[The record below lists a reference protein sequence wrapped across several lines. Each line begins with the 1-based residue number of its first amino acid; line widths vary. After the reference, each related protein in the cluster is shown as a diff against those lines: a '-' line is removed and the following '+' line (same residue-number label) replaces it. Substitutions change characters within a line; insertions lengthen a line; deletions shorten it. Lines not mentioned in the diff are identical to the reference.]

1 MRNRNS
7 NRQSFVNNADMYVG
21 FYASKEE
28 CLAADP
34 DGLLTV
40 QSFDSGD
47 FPATKSL
54 DTADWSDGDIVEQ
67 VVYMRIHRRK
77 GEKPVQ
83 ARKWSKHQTVEEVAE
98 AKSAASEDI
107 PF

>member
-21 FYASKEE
+21 YYASKEE

-34 DGLLTV
+34 NGLLTV

-54 DTADWSDGDIVEQ
+54 DAEDWEDGDIIEQ
-67 VVYMRIHRRK
+67 VVYMRVHRRK
-77 GEKPVQ
+77 GEKPVT
-83 ARKWSKHQTVEEVAE
+83 ARKWSKANASETSE
-98 AKSAASEDI
+98 SSEDI

>member
-1 MRNRNS
+1 MRNRNN
-7 NRQSFVNNADMYVG
+7 NRESFCNNPDLYVG
-21 FYASKEE
+21 YYASKEE

-34 DGLLTV
+34 DGLMTV

-47 FPATKSL
+47 FAGTKSL
-54 DTADWSDGDIVEQ
+54 DAADWEDGDIIEQ
-67 VVYMRIHRRK
+67 VVYMRVHRRK

-83 ARKWSKHQTVEEVAE
+83 ARKWSKAGTSEAVET
-98 AKSAASEDI
+98 SNASEEDI